1 MLNVERCVGLRL
13 AFVLSLICSL
23 TIVSN
28 SFAQSGIDQN
38 VLYPDLKQ
46 VLMVMVEVDQEIRN
60 ELISKGF
67 GRLDS
72 LDILRQKAIDEANTK
87 ILDKLLKNYG
97 WPTREMVGQE
107 GVDAAFLIVQHADP
121 AYQKKILPSVKRSF
135 ERGDL
140 DGAKYALLVDRILVN
155 DGLPQRY
162 GSQAKIEE
170 GYIILFPIEDRDRVD
185 VLRKSLGLGPLSEYI
200 RGMESLY
207 GAKYKGR

>member
-1 MLNVERCVGLRL
+1 MLNVERCVGLKL
-13 AFVLSLICSL
+13 VYFLLLTFSLSV
-23 TIVSN
+23 VSN
-28 SFAQSGIDQN
+28 AFAQSGIDRN

-46 VLMVMVEVDQEIRN
+46 VLMVIAEVDQEIRN
-60 ELISKGF
+60 ELLSKGF
-67 GRLDS
+67 GHVDS
-72 LDILRQKAIDEANTK
+72 LDILRQKAIDEANAK
-87 ILDKLLKNYG
+87 ILNKLLQDYG

-121 AYQKKILPSVKRSF
+121 AFQKKMLPSVKASF

-140 DGAKYALLVDRILVN
+140 DGAKYALLVDRVLVN

-170 GYIILFPIEDRDRVD
+170 GYIILFPVENRERVD
-185 VLRKSLGLGPLSEYI
+185 ALRESLGLEPLSSYI
-200 RGMESLY
+200 RGMEALY

>member
-1 MLNVERCVGLRL
+1 MLNVERCAGLKL
-13 AFVLSLICSL
+13 VYILLLICSL
-23 TIVSN
+23 SVVSN
-28 SFAQSGIDQN
+28 SFAQSGIDRN

-67 GRLDS
+67 GRVDS

-87 ILDKLLKNYG
+87 ILDKLLENYG
-97 WPTREMVGQE
+97 WPTREMVGKE

-121 AYQKKILPSVKRSF
+121 DYQRKMLPSIKASF

-140 DGAKYALLVDRILVN
+140 DGANYALLVDRVLVN

-170 GYIILFPIEDRDRVD
+170 GYIILFPIEDRGRVD
-185 VLRKSLGLGPLSEYI
+185 LLRESMGLEPLSEYI

-207 GAKYKGR
+207 GAKYKAR

>member
-1 MLNVERCVGLRL
+1 MLNVERCVGLKL
-13 AFVLSLICSL
+13 TYFLLLFCSL
-23 TIVSN
+23 SVVST

-46 VLMVMVEVDQEIRN
+46 VLMVMVEVDQEIRT

-67 GRLDS
+67 GRVDS

-87 ILDKLLKNYG
+87 ILDKLLQNYG
-97 WPTREMVGQE
+97 WPTREMVGNE
-107 GVDAAFLIVQHADP
+107 GVEAAFLIVQHADP
-121 AYQKKILPSVKRSF
+121 NYQKKMLPSIKASF

-140 DGAKYALLVDRILVN
+140 EGAKYALLVDRVLVN

-170 GYIILFPIEDRDRVD
+170 GYIVLFPLENSERVD
-185 VLRKSLGLGPLSEYI
+185 MLRESLGLEPLSSYI
-200 RGMESLY
+200 RGMEVLY